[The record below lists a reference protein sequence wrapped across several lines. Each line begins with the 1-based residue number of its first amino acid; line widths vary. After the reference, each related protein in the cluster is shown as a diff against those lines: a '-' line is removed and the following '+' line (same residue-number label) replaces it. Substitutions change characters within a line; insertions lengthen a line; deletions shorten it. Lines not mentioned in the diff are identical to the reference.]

1 MLWSAGFQPAWRPGW
16 PPSQEGNYPQLL
28 FGRLGQAP
36 GLPDER
42 GLARLQRIVKRPG
55 VAGPR
60 L

>member
-16 PPSQEGNYPQLL
+16 PPSQEGDSPQPL

-36 GLPDER
+36 GLSGER
-42 GLARLQRIVKRPG
+42 GLARLQRIVKRLR